1 MPAPQALSR
10 ARPQTASWVDRSFP
24 PRILQGFNLEFTMSG
39 NLAQLRLIQRYHAKL
54 CRLGRASS
62 LEASAR
68 QWINR
73 FAARFRHHFRP

>member
-1 MPAPQALSR
+1 
-10 ARPQTASWVDRSFP
+10 
-24 PRILQGFNLEFTMSG
+24 MSG